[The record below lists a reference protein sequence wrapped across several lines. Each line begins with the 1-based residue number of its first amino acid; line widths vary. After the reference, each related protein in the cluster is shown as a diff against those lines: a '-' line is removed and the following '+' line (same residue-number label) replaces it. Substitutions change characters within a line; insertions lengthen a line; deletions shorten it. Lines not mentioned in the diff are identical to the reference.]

1 MVVFHRFSTLSPT
14 FLKESRQRTFISRT
28 ALLARNPGGICS
40 LTARAFSFINPEACF
55 WKESRQRTFI
65 SRTALLARD
74 SGGICPLAARVFSF
88 MNPEACFWKE
98 SRQRTFTSRTALL
111 ARNPGGICSLA
122 ARAFLFMD
130 QKPAF
135 EKKAGKELLCRGALV
150 PSLCM
155 AKTASPASAFSR
167 FIHSHFE
174 YLSATHFTGFSQSL
188 LQFPPPVS
196 PRPPKSPKWGLTGR
210 VQGEAPIALRQAA
223 VFLLVH
229 RGVKHR
235 LALPTNFLP
244 RT

>member
-1 MVVFHRFSTLSPT
+1 MLPRRPRFSLYGSET
-14 FLKESRQRTFISRT
+14 
-28 ALLARNPGGICS
+28 
-40 LTARAFSFINPEACF
+40 CF

-65 SRTALLARD
+65 SRTALLARN
-74 SGGICPLAARVFSF
+74 SGGIRSRAARAFSF

-155 AKTASPASAFSR
+155 AKTASPASAFSGLSILESSFWKESKQELFLRAPR
-167 FIHSHFE
+167 F
-174 YLSATHFTGFSQSL
+174 
-188 LQFPPPVS
+188 
-196 PRPPKSPKWGLTGR
+196 
-210 VQGEAPIALRQAA
+210 
-223 VFLLVH
+223 
-229 RGVKHR
+229 
-235 LALPTNFLP
+235 
-244 RT
+244 